1 MKKVWK
7 RAPIK
12 EQKNSVDD
20 ARNSCSGEDKL
31 HKGKHNLH
39 KGKHNL
45 CPVVHASDSEEGSA
59 ITEFVLIATPLF
71 IPALLFFMAVHNTAR
86 QEISVENLARQT
98 VRAFVTAETVS
109 LGHQRIAYILEQYS
123 ELENKNGEVAR
134 FTYNI
139 SCGGQKCLTPGS
151 RVRIDLYREFITDN
165 FTTIE
170 STTQSDGIYIEP
182 AGQTRKV
189 IASATGIVDK
199 WRE

>member
-71 IPALLFFMAVHNTAR
+71 IPALLFFMALQNTAR

-170 STTQSDGIYIEP
+170 STTQSGGISIEP
-182 AGQTRKV
+182 AEQTRKA

>member
-1 MKKVWK
+1 MKKIWD

-12 EQKNSVDD
+12 Q
-20 ARNSCSGEDKL
+20 
-31 HKGKHNLH
+31 KHNS
-39 KGKHNL
+39 
-45 CPVVHASDSEEGSA
+45 HAEAQYLRIDEHLRGSEEGSA

-71 IPALLFFMAVHNTAR
+71 IPALLFFMALHNTAR
-86 QEISVENLARQT
+86 HEIGVENLARQT

-109 LGHQRIAYILEQYS
+109 LGHQRIAYILEKYS
-123 ELENKNGEVAR
+123 KLEIKNGEGAR

-151 RVRIDLYREFITDN
+151 RVRIDIFREFTTNEIIKLES
-165 FTTIE
+165 TIE
-170 STTQSDGIYIEP
+170 SRGISTES
-182 AGQTRKV
+182 ANQTRKA

>member
-71 IPALLFFMAVHNTAR
+71 IPALLFFMALQNTAR

-109 LGHQRIAYILEQYS
+109 LGHQRIAYILDQYK
-123 ELENKNGEVAR
+123 ELENKNGEVTR

-151 RVRIDLYREFITDN
+151 RVKIDLYREFITDN

-170 STTQSDGIYIEP
+170 STTQSDGISIEP
-182 AGQTRKV
+182 AGQTRKA

>member
-71 IPALLFFMAVHNTAR
+71 IPALLFFMALQNTAR

-109 LGHQRIAYILEQYS
+109 LGHQRIAYILDQYK
-123 ELENKNGEVAR
+123 ELENKNGEVTR

-151 RVRIDLYREFITDN
+151 RVKIDLYREFITDN

-182 AGQTRKV
+182 AGQTRKA

>member
-1 MKKVWK
+1 MKKIWD

-12 EQKNSVDD
+12 Q
-20 ARNSCSGEDKL
+20 
-31 HKGKHNLH
+31 KHNS
-39 KGKHNL
+39 
-45 CPVVHASDSEEGSA
+45 HAEAQYLRIDEHLRGSEEGSA

-71 IPALLFFMAVHNTAR
+71 IPALLFFMALQNTAR

-109 LGHQRIAYILEQYS
+109 LGHQRIAYILDQYS
-123 ELENKNGEVAR
+123 ELESKNGEVAR

-139 SCGGQKCLTPGS
+139 SCGSKKCLTPGS

-170 STTQSDGIYIEP
+170 STTQSGGISIEP
-182 AGQTRKV
+182 AEQTRKA

>member
-71 IPALLFFMAVHNTAR
+71 IPALLFFMALQNTAR

-182 AGQTRKV
+182 AGQTRKA

>member
-71 IPALLFFMAVHNTAR
+71 IPALLFFMALQNTAR

-109 LGHQRIAYILEQYS
+109 LGHQRIAYILDQYK
-123 ELENKNGEVAR
+123 ELENKNGEVTR

-182 AGQTRKV
+182 AGQTRKA

>member
-1 MKKVWK
+1 M
-7 RAPIK
+7 
-12 EQKNSVDD
+12 
-20 ARNSCSGEDKL
+20 
-31 HKGKHNLH
+31 
-39 KGKHNL
+39 
-45 CPVVHASDSEEGSA
+45 
-59 ITEFVLIATPLF
+59 
-71 IPALLFFMAVHNTAR
+71 ALQNTAR

-109 LGHQRIAYILEQYS
+109 LGHQRIAYILDQYK
-123 ELENKNGEVAR
+123 ELENKNGEVTR

-151 RVRIDLYREFITDN
+151 RVKIDLYREFITDN

-182 AGQTRKV
+182 AGQTRKA

>member
-71 IPALLFFMAVHNTAR
+71 IPALLFFMALQNTAR

-151 RVRIDLYREFITDN
+151 RVRIDIFREFTTNEITKLES
-165 FTTIE
+165 TIE
-170 STTQSDGIYIEP
+170 SRGISTES
-182 AGQTRKV
+182 ANQTRKA

>member
-59 ITEFVLIATPLF
+59 ITEFALIATPLF
-71 IPALLFFMAVHNTAR
+71 IPALLFFMALQNTAR

-109 LGHQRIAYILEQYS
+109 LGHQRIAYILDQYS
-123 ELENKNGEVAR
+123 ELESKNGEVAR

-182 AGQTRKV
+182 AGQTRKA

>member
-7 RAPIK
+7 RTPIK

-20 ARNSCSGEDKL
+20 ARNSCAGEDKL
-31 HKGKHNLH
+31 HKGKHNI
-39 KGKHNL
+39 
-45 CPVVHASDSEEGSA
+45 CPVVHARDSEEGSA

-71 IPALLFFMAVHNTAR
+71 IPALLFFMALQNTAR
-86 QEISVENLARQT
+86 HEIGVENLARQT

-109 LGHQRIAYILEQYS
+109 LGHQRIAYILEKYS
-123 ELENKNGEVAR
+123 ELESKNGEGAR

-151 RVRIDLYREFITDN
+151 RVRIDLYRV
-165 FTTIE
+165 FTTNVFTEQE
-170 STTQSDGIYIEP
+170 STMESRGISTASARQY
-182 AGQTRKV
+182 RKAV
-189 IASATGIVDK
+189 ASATGIVDK

>member
-12 EQKNSVDD
+12 KQKNSVDD
-20 ARNSCSGEDKL
+20 ARNSCSGEDNL

-39 KGKHNL
+39 KGKHNI

-71 IPALLFFMAVHNTAR
+71 IPALLFFMALHNTAR

-109 LGHQRIAYILEQYS
+109 LGHQRIAYILDQYS
-123 ELENKNGEVAR
+123 ELESKNGEVAR

-151 RVRIDLYREFITDN
+151 RVRIDLYREFTADN
-165 FTTIE
+165 FKTIE
-170 STTQSDGIYIEP
+170 STTQSGGISIES
-182 AGQTRKV
+182 AKQTRKA

>member
-59 ITEFVLIATPLF
+59 ITEFALIATPLF

-109 LGHQRIAYILEQYS
+109 LGHQRIAYILDQYS
-123 ELENKNGEVAR
+123 ELESKNGEVAR

-139 SCGGQKCLTPGS
+139 SCVGQKCLTPGS

-170 STTQSDGIYIEP
+170 STTQSGGISIEP
-182 AGQTRKV
+182 AEQTRKA

>member
-7 RAPIK
+7 RTPIK

-20 ARNSCSGEDKL
+20 ARNSCAGEDKL
-31 HKGKHNLH
+31 HKGKH
-39 KGKHNL
+39 KI
-45 CPVVHASDSEEGSA
+45 CPVVHARDSEEGSA

-71 IPALLFFMAVHNTAR
+71 IPALLFFMALQNTAR
-86 QEISVENLARQT
+86 HEIGVENLARQT

-109 LGHQRIAYILEQYS
+109 LGHQRIAYILEKYS
-123 ELENKNGEVAR
+123 ELESKNGEGAR

-151 RVRIDLYREFITDN
+151 RVRIDLYRV
-165 FTTIE
+165 FTTNEFTEQE
-170 STTQSDGIYIEP
+170 STMESRGISTASARQY
-182 AGQTRKV
+182 RKAV
-189 IASATGIVDK
+189 ASATGIVDK